1 MDYRQSL
8 DYLLSFADFE
18 RSGRFS
24 SRPDVAPV
32 RALLRH
38 LGDPQRGRLTVHVAG
53 SKGKGSTAAMAAA
66 ILRECGLKVGLY
78 TSPHL
83 HSFCERIRIDGEP
96 ISAESFGRQGTALPA
111 AVVEVRREFPEREL
125 VTFDLLTAMGF
136 LAFREAGAS
145 VQVIETGL
153 GGRVDSTN
161 AVERKE
167 VCVITRVSL
176 EHQEILGDTLAA
188 IAAEKAGIIGDGAA
202 VVMGLQDE
210 AAASVIRRTAVERG
224 ARLVEVG
231 EACRISRLNHSLQG
245 QDFRLR
251 TPSGEHDLH
260 LPLLGRHQLEN
271 AATAVL
277 AVEALREHGV
287 DVSASQI
294 ERGLAGVR
302 WPARL
307 EVLRERP
314 LLVVDGAHNAESAR
328 RLRETLA
335 EEAPGRRAILV
346 VGASRDKDV
355 EGMAAELAPAA
366 KCLIATSSR
375 HPRALPAEAV
385 AAVFAEQGVVVT
397 VISTVAEAVDAAL
410 AGAEADDVI
419 CVAGSLFVAAEARA
433 HVLGIE
439 EEVGVG

>member
-1 MDYRQSL
+1 MDYHQSL

-38 LGDPQRGRLTVHVAG
+38 LGDPQQGRLTVHVAG

-66 ILRECGLKVGLY
+66 ILRECGLRVGLY

-96 ISAESFGRQGTALPA
+96 ISAASFGRQAAALQPA
-111 AVVEVRREFPEREL
+111 VAEVRREFPEREL

-167 VCVITRVSL
+167 VCVITPVSL
-176 EHQEILGDTLAA
+176 EHRQILGDTLAA

-210 AAASVIRRTAVERG
+210 EAAAVIRRTAVERG

-231 EACRISRLNHSLQG
+231 EACRYQPPQSQPAGPGLSPADAI
-245 QDFRLR
+245 
-251 TPSGEHDLH
+251 
-260 LPLLGRHQLEN
+260 GR
-271 AATAVL
+271 
-277 AVEALREHGV
+277 
-287 DVSASQI
+287 I
-294 ERGLAGVR
+294 
-302 WPARL
+302 
-307 EVLRERP
+307 
-314 LLVVDGAHNAESAR
+314 
-328 RLRETLA
+328 
-335 EEAPGRRAILV
+335 
-346 VGASRDKDV
+346 
-355 EGMAAELAPAA
+355 
-366 KCLIATSSR
+366 
-375 HPRALPAEAV
+375 
-385 AAVFAEQGVVVT
+385 
-397 VISTVAEAVDAAL
+397 
-410 AGAEADDVI
+410 
-419 CVAGSLFVAAEARA
+419 
-433 HVLGIE
+433 
-439 EEVGVG
+439 

>member
-1 MDYRQSL
+1 MEYHESL
-8 DYLLSFADFE
+8 AYLLGFADFE

-38 LGDPQRGRLTVHVAG
+38 LGDPQQGRLTVHIAG

-66 ILRECGLKVGLY
+66 ILRECGLRVGLY

-96 ISAESFGRQGTALPA
+96 ISAESFGRQAAALQLAVA
-111 AVVEVRREFPEREL
+111 AVRREFPEREL

-167 VCVITRVSL
+167 VCVITPVSL
-176 EHQEILGDTLAA
+176 EHRQILGDTLAA

-210 AAASVIRRTAVERG
+210 AAAAVIRRTAVERG

-271 AATAVL
+271 AATAAL
-277 AVEALREHGV
+277 AVEALREQGV

-328 RLRETLA
+328 RLREALA

-355 EGMAAELAPAA
+355 AGMAAELAPAA
-366 KCLIATSSR
+366 KCVIATSSR

-385 AAVFAEQGVVVT
+385 AAGFAEQGVAVT

-439 EEVGVG
+439 AETVVG